1 MPKILINPR
10 EKILKEAY
18 ALLKEQGYESFS
30 MRELASR
37 CNIGIGTVYNYFKN
51 KMAIVGELF
60 NDKWK
65 YTIEGIKEIRYK
77 EISFE
82 EKLKFIYYKLEEFL
96 MYHKEIFFELNKFHR
111 KEKIQIKKEEN
122 VNESEECN
130 RRYTME
136 ELHSV
141 LEEIIK
147 ETKNKG
153 EISIEIEERKLASFI
168 MSNMVNII
176 MGKMELSIDEFIFII
191 INKF

>member
-1 MPKILINPR
+1 LPKILVNPR

-65 YTIEGIKEIRYK
+65 YTIEGIKEIQYK

-82 EKLKFIYYKLEEFL
+82 EKLRFIYYKLEEFL

-153 EISIEIEERKLASFI
+153 EISTEIEERKLASFI

>member
-1 MPKILINPR
+1 LPKILVNPR

-18 ALLKEQGYESFS
+18 ELLKEQGYESFS

-77 EISFE
+77 DISFE
-82 EKLKFIYYKLEEFL
+82 EKLRFIYYKLEDFL
-96 MYHKEIFFELNKFHR
+96 MYHKEIFLELNKSGR
-111 KEKIQIKKEEN
+111 KGKVQEKERTKETED
-122 VNESEECN
+122 CN

-147 ETKNKG
+147 ETKNKD

-176 MGKMELSIDEFIFII
+176 MGRMELSIDEFIFIVK
-191 INKF
+191 NKF

>member
-1 MPKILINPR
+1 MPKILINPK

-18 ALLKEQGYESFS
+18 LLLKEQGYESFS

-65 YTIEGIKEIRYK
+65 YTIESIKEIRYK
-77 EISFE
+77 DISFE
-82 EKLKFIYYKLEEFL
+82 EKLRQIYYKLEDFL
-96 MYHKEIFFELNKFHR
+96 MYHKEIFFELNKFQR
-111 KEKIQIKKEEN
+111 KEKVQNKKEEH
-122 VNESEECN
+122 VTEGEECS

-147 ETKNKG
+147 ENKNKD
-153 EISIEIEERKLASFI
+153 EISVKIEERKLASFI

-176 MGKMELSIDEFIFII
+176 MGRMELSIDEFIFIVT
-191 INKF
+191 NKF

>member
-65 YTIEGIKEIRYK
+65 HTIEGIKEIRYK
-77 EISFE
+77 DISLE
-82 EKLKFIYYKLEEFL
+82 EKLRFIYYKLEDFL
-96 MYHKEIFFELNKFHR
+96 MYHKEIFFELNKFQR
-111 KEKIQIKKEEN
+111 KEKIQIKKEQDT
-122 VNESEECN
+122 NESEECD

-136 ELHSV
+136 ELHSI

-153 EISIEIEERKLASFI
+153 EISTEIEERKLASFI
-168 MSNMVNII
+168 MSNMINII

>member
-1 MPKILINPR
+1 MPKILVNPR

-65 YTIEGIKEIRYK
+65 YTIEGIKEIQYK

-82 EKLKFIYYKLEEFL
+82 EKLRFIYYKLEEFL

-136 ELHSV
+136 ELHIV

-153 EISIEIEERKLASFI
+153 EISTEIEERKLASFI